1 MVKKNPLNTIFI
13 FLFSMT
19 IYAQQE
25 NNFCGTAVPN
35 DAWEDKLQKL
45 ITQDKINHQN
55 KNQFSNNYTIPV
67 IFHVIHGGEPIGT
80 YPNILQ
86 GQILSQMTII
96 NQDFSG
102 NSYNS
107 SSYPTNAFVNWALN
121 QSIPATNL
129 DQNGR
134 IKIADFNIQFCLA
147 TQDTNGNVLP
157 EPGID
162 RINFLN
168 LNLPNPNGYTTQ
180 TAMKSYLDNTLKPQT
195 IWDVTKYL
203 NVWITDKN
211 NALMYAGVSS
221 VPPLSGLSD
230 LPNNSTSSTDGIWC
244 FAQAVGSY
252 SLFPTGSYISQFI
265 DGRTLTHE
273 AGHYL
278 GLRHIWGDSACG
290 NDFCNDT
297 PPAAFENTGTPV
309 YPHNSG
315 SCTSPSNNPDG
326 EMFMNFMDY
335 TKGPSK
341 YLFTTDQKT
350 RAHTVMQNSPFRN
363 QLGTHGLCTAPV
375 GLIDLKTNN
384 IITLFPNPATTQLY
398 FSVSQIDVTEV
409 YISNLQGQVLINA
422 KNKNTIDISGL
433 TKGIYI
439 VTFTQG
445 QYTDT
450 QKLIKE

>member
-13 FLFSMT
+13 LLFSMT

-180 TAMKSYLDNTLKPQT
+180 TAMKSYLDTL
-195 IWDVTKYL
+195 
-203 NVWITDKN
+203 
-211 NALMYAGVSS
+211 
-221 VPPLSGLSD
+221 
-230 LPNNSTSSTDGIWC
+230 
-244 FAQAVGSY
+244 
-252 SLFPTGSYISQFI
+252 
-265 DGRTLTHE
+265 
-273 AGHYL
+273 
-278 GLRHIWGDSACG
+278 
-290 NDFCNDT
+290 
-297 PPAAFENTGTPV
+297 
-309 YPHNSG
+309 
-315 SCTSPSNNPDG
+315 
-326 EMFMNFMDY
+326 
-335 TKGPSK
+335 
-341 YLFTTDQKT
+341 
-350 RAHTVMQNSPFRN
+350 
-363 QLGTHGLCTAPV
+363 
-375 GLIDLKTNN
+375 
-384 IITLFPNPATTQLY
+384 
-398 FSVSQIDVTEV
+398 
-409 YISNLQGQVLINA
+409 
-422 KNKNTIDISGL
+422 
-433 TKGIYI
+433 
-439 VTFTQG
+439 
-445 QYTDT
+445 
-450 QKLIKE
+450 